1 MISFFPFAKYQV
13 AGQSMQ
19 PTLVKGNKILVY
31 KWGKIRE
38 GDIVVCS
45 ISSRKYIK
53 RVVKIERKDYFLQGD
68 NTKFSTDSRDFGPV
82 KRKNIVGKMILKYA

>member
-13 AGQSMQ
+13 AGYSMW
-19 PTLVKGNKILVY
+19 PSLVKGDKILVY
-31 KWGKIRE
+31 KWAEIKE

-45 ISSRKYIK
+45 LPSREFVK
-53 RVVKIERKDYFLQGD
+53 RVIKIDGKNYFLEGD
-68 NTKFSTDSRDFGPV
+68 NKKFSTDSRDFGPV